1 MEVLMIII
9 SLALLVTIAYRGFSV
24 ILFAPVCALVAASMA
39 NYHLLPGYT
48 ELFMGKAVV
57 FVKSFF
63 PVFLLG
69 AVFGKIMEETGMAR
83 SIAEIVIKKL
93 GKDKAILS
101 VLAVCV
107 ILAYGGVSVYVAVFA
122 IYPFAAAVFKE
133 ANIPKKLIP
142 AVLVAG
148 LLTMVMDSAP
158 GTPQLQNIIPTVYLG
173 TTIYA
178 APILGT
184 ICGTATLV
192 LCYLYLNWRRK
203 VAEKTGEGY
212 GNHTLNET
220 IVDPDQP
227 TPPWYSSVLPLI
239 TVLGVSFY
247 LSFVFTWDTTLVEP
261 SQKMGLPLTAKS
273 VKNVV
278 SIWSLIIGLL
288 VAIILACVLGRKF
301 MSKSVSMKAALNA
314 GAIGSLLAIMNTA
327 SEVGYGSV
335 ISSLPGFTEIANSLY
350 GIGAGMPLVNVA
362 IMVNVLAAITGSATG
377 GLGIALEIFSQHWL
391 ETTAAAGI
399 PAEVVHRIAS
409 MAAGGM
415 DTLPHNGAI
424 ITTLAIC
431 GLTHKESYKDIFG
444 VTLLK
449 FAMAFVAV
457 FLYMLTGIV

>member
-1 MEVLMIII
+1 MDVIMIII
-9 SLALLVTIAYRGFSV
+9 SLCLLVTIAYRGFSV
-24 ILFAPVCALVAASMA
+24 ILFAPLCALVAASMA
-39 NYHLLPGYT
+39 DYHVLPAYT
-48 ELFMGKAVV
+48 ELFMGKSVV

-63 PVFLLG
+63 PIFLLG
-69 AVFGKIMEETGMAR
+69 AVFGKVMEVTGMAR
-83 SIAEIVIKKL
+83 SIAEEVIRKL

-101 VLAVCV
+101 VMAVCI

-133 ANIPKKLIP
+133 AEIPKRLIP
-142 AVLVAG
+142 AVLTAG

-178 APILGT
+178 APKLGT
-184 ICGTATLV
+184 ICGVITLV
-192 LCYLYLNWRRK
+192 ICYVYLNWRRK
-203 VAEKTGEGY
+203 VAVKKGEGY
-212 GNHTLNET
+212 GNHTLNEAA
-220 IVDPDQP
+220 IDPDQA
-227 TPPWYSSVLPLI
+227 TPPWYLSVLPLI
-239 TVLGVSFY
+239 AVLAVSFY
-247 LSFVFTWDTTLVEP
+247 LSFVFTWDETLVAP
-261 SQKMGLPLTAKS
+261 FQKVGLPLTAKTVKS
-273 VKNVV
+273 VI

-288 VAIILACVLGRKF
+288 IAIIMSGSLGYRF
-301 MSKSVSMKAALNA
+301 MPKSVSLKAALNA

-350 GIGAGMPLVNVA
+350 SIGEGMPLLNAA

-377 GLGIALEIFSQHWL
+377 GLGIALEIFSAHWL
-391 ETTAAAGI
+391 QAVTAAGI
-399 PAEVVHRIAS
+399 PPEVLHRVAS

-431 GLTHKESYKDIFG
+431 GLTHRESYMDIFG
-444 VTLLK
+444 ITLLK
-449 FAMAFVAV
+449 FAMAFFAV
-457 FLYMLTGIV
+457 FLYMVTGIV

>member
-1 MEVLMIII
+1 M
-9 SLALLVTIAYRGFSV
+9 
-24 ILFAPVCALVAASMA
+24 
-39 NYHLLPGYT
+39 
-48 ELFMGKAVV
+48 
-57 FVKSFF
+57 
-63 PVFLLG
+63 
-69 AVFGKIMEETGMAR
+69 
-83 SIAEIVIKKL
+83 
-93 GKDKAILS
+93 
-101 VLAVCV
+101 
-107 ILAYGGVSVYVAVFA
+107 
-122 IYPFAAAVFKE
+122 
-133 ANIPKKLIP
+133 
-142 AVLVAG
+142 
-148 LLTMVMDSAP
+148 
-158 GTPQLQNIIPTVYLG
+158 
-173 TTIYA
+173 
-178 APILGT
+178 
-184 ICGTATLV
+184 
-192 LCYLYLNWRRK
+192 
-203 VAEKTGEGY
+203 AEKTGEGY

-227 TPPWYSSVLPLI
+227 TPPWYLSVLPLI

-261 SQKMGLPLTAKS
+261 FQKMGLPLTAKS